1 MKNLPLWKR
10 YFIELYSFIFFF
22 LNEFLQIPTKYQR
35 NVAMEYNNNILLRCV
50 CFIEIKSPFNV
61 QILETTNE
69 V

>member
-1 MKNLPLWKR
+1 MFLLNFKVL
-10 YFIELYSFIFFF
+10 FFF

-35 NVAMEYNNNILLRCV
+35 KVAMEYNNNILLRCV
-50 CFIEIKSPFNV
+50 CFIEIKSPFHV

>member
-1 MKNLPLWKR
+1 MFLLNFKVL
-10 YFIELYSFIFFF
+10 FFF

-35 NVAMEYNNNILLRCV
+35 NVAMKYNNNILLRCV

>member
-1 MKNLPLWKR
+1 MFLLNFKVL
-10 YFIELYSFIFFF
+10 FFF

>member
-1 MKNLPLWKR
+1 MFLLNFKVL
-10 YFIELYSFIFFF
+10 FFF

-35 NVAMEYNNNILLRCV
+35 NVAMKYNNNILLRCV
-50 CFIEIKSPFNV
+50 CFIEIKSPFHV

>member
-1 MKNLPLWKR
+1 MRNKQCFYWTLKF
-10 YFIELYSFIFFF
+10 YFFF

-35 NVAMEYNNNILLRCV
+35 NVAMKYNNNILLRCV